1 MKKALFFVFLLNVCF
16 VFSQDKSIWQKQN
29 PSSITDVKTSR
40 QHLPKQETYTLN
52 LESLKSTLISA
63 PLRGKSSIN
72 SGIIISFP
80 NSEGEFENYR
90 IMEAPVMHPDLAAKY
105 PNIKSYVGQGVD
117 DASARIRFSISP
129 LGLQSMRL
137 SATKPA
143 TFIEPYTNDL
153 KVYTVYK
160 RADKTTDFNDFECEV
175 TEAANKTLSG
185 NSIAYRNADDST
197 LRTYRLAVSTTGE
210 YAAYHGGTKALALA
224 AMNTTMTRVNGIFE
238 NDFNVTMV
246 LIANTDDVIYT
257 NASTDPYGSSGG
269 YNSALQST
277 LTSQIGEA
285 NYDVGH
291 LFARAGNSGNAGC
304 IGCVCVNGQKGSG
317 WTSLNI
323 PEGDP
328 FDVDFVAHEIGHQF
342 GGNHTWT
349 HGGNEGTNVQ
359 MEPGSGSTIMGYA
372 GITGANTDV
381 QSNSDPYFHGV
392 TIQQVTN
399 YVKTTS
405 CQTNT
410 NTNNAVP
417 TASAGANYTIPRG
430 TAFVLTGSGS
440 DANSQDVLTYCWEQ
454 FDENN
459 SATQKPSVTATTGP
473 AFRSFNPTTD
483 TKRYF
488 PRLST
493 IKTGAT
499 AWEWEAVPNVA
510 RTLNFRLTVRD
521 NRAGGANN
529 NSDDMAISVNG
540 TAGPFVLN
548 SPNTNV
554 TWNAGT
560 TQSVTWNVAGTT
572 GNGINA
578 ANVDIFLST
587 DGGDTY
593 PITLA
598 SGVTNDGSHD
608 IVVPNNQGSQNR
620 IMVRG
625 ANNIFFDISNTNFTI
640 GVPVSC
646 TASVPTGLAASNIGS
661 SSATLSWTAV
671 PAATYDLRYR
681 ATGTTTWTTT
691 TVTGTSSVVSGLNTL
706 TQYEAQV
713 RSKCSGGSNSAY
725 SSSVNF
731 TTTDVQLNYCASNG
745 NDVSDEYISRV
756 QLGSIDNSTGAAA
769 SGYADFTSQST
780 DLAKQAAA
788 TITITPTWTGTVYNE
803 AYAVWIDYN
812 KDGDFNDAGEQV
824 FSQAPTQATPVSGTF
839 TVPNS
844 ATEGAT
850 RMRVSM
856 KYNAT
861 QTACE
866 SFQYGEV
873 EDYTVN
879 ITGGVAD
886 TTAPVITLV
895 GSATV
900 NLNLGASY
908 TDAGATATDNIDGNL
923 TANIVTVDNVNT
935 ALEGTYTV
943 TYNVSDAAGN
953 AATEVVR
960 TVIVTA
966 TSSGCS
972 GGVSAFPYAEG
983 FESGLSAWT
992 QSTADDIDWTVDAGG
1007 TPSNN
1012 TGPSSATEGANYVFV
1027 EASGNGTGY
1036 PNKQAILNSPCFD
1049 LSGVTEATFSFSYH
1063 MFGATDMGSIA
1074 LDASSDN
1081 GATWTSIWSE
1091 TGNKGNSWLSV
1102 NLNLAA
1108 YVGGDLQLRFN
1119 RITGSTWQAD
1129 IALDAI
1135 NLTEGTVTNTGC
1147 TGGITAYPYT
1157 EGFEPNLG
1165 DWTQSTADDINWTV
1179 DAGGTPSNNTGPSSA
1194 VEGSNYIFVEA
1205 SGNGTGYPNKSAIIT
1220 SPCYDLSGQTSATFD
1235 FSYHMFGAADMGS
1248 IALEVSNDNGAT
1260 WTSVWSQTGNQ
1271 GNSWLTQSVNLSTY
1285 TGGGIQLR
1293 FNRVTGSTW
1302 QADIAIDNINLSAS
1316 GTSRGDTVSA
1326 INEGDTLFD
1335 FSVYP
1340 NPVRGDVLYLK
1351 TQGNLQGH
1359 YTIINM
1365 AGQTIDKGVLTNEI
1379 QVQHLESGLYF
1390 INVNTGETV
1399 VSKKFIKR

>member
-1 MKKALFFVFLLNVCF
+1 MKKTLFFVFLLNVCF

-29 PSSITDVKTSR
+29 SSSITNVKTSR
-40 QHLPKQETYTLN
+40 QDLPKQEAYTLN
-52 LESLKSTLISA
+52 LESLKKTLTEA
-63 PLRGKSSIN
+63 PLRGKSLVN
-72 SGIIISFP
+72 SGVIISFP

-90 IMEAPVMHPDLAAKY
+90 VMEAPVMHPDLAAKY
-105 PNIKSYVGQGVD
+105 PNIKSYVGQGID

-143 TFIEPYTNDL
+143 SFIEPYTNDL

-160 RADKTTDFNDFECEV
+160 RADRTAGFNNFECEV

-185 NSIAYRNADDST
+185 NNLTYRNADDSI

-210 YAAYHGGTKALALA
+210 YAAYHGGTKASALA
-224 AMNTTMTRVNGIFE
+224 AINTTMTRVNGIFE

-257 NASTDPYGSSGG
+257 NASSDPYGSSGG

-291 LFARAGNSGNAGC
+291 LFAASGNSGNAGC

-392 TIQQVTN
+392 TIQQITD

-417 TASAGANYTIPRG
+417 TASAGSNYTIPKG

-529 NSDDMAISVNG
+529 NSDDTVISVNG

-572 GNGINA
+572 GNGVNA

-620 IMVRG
+620 VMVRG
-625 ANNIFFDISNTNFTI
+625 SNNIFFDISNTNFTI
-640 GVPVSC
+640 SGQVSC
-646 TASVPTGLAASNIGS
+646 TASVPTGLAASNVGAS
-661 SSATLSWTAV
+661 STTLSWTAV

-691 TVTGTSSVVSGLNTL
+691 AVTGTSSALSGLSTL

-780 DLAKQAAA
+780 DLAKQTAA

-812 KDGDFNDAGEQV
+812 KDGDFGDAGELV
-824 FSQAPTQATPVSGTF
+824 FSQAPTQTTPVSGTF

-856 KYNAT
+856 KYNAA

-879 ITGGVAD
+879 ITGAAAD

-900 NLNLGASY
+900 NLNVGASY
-908 TDAGATATDNIDGNL
+908 TDAGATATDNIDGDL

-935 ALEGTYTV
+935 AVAGTYTV

-972 GGVSAFPYAEG
+972 GGISAFPYAEG
-983 FESGLSAWT
+983 FESGLGAWT
-992 QSTADDIDWTVDAGG
+992 QSTADDIDWTVDASG

-1012 TGPSSATEGANYVFV
+1012 TGPSSATEGSNYVFV

-1049 LSGVTEATFSFSYH
+1049 LSSVSEATFSFSYH
-1063 MFGATDMGSIA
+1063 MFGAADMGSIA
-1074 LDASSDN
+1074 LEASSDN

-1102 NLNLAA
+1102 NLNLAT

-1129 IALDAI
+1129 IALDSI

-1147 TGGITAYPYT
+1147 TGGITAYPYN

-1248 IALEVSNDNGAT
+1248 IALEVSNDNGVT

-1302 QADIAIDNINLSAS
+1302 QADIAIDNINLTTS
-1316 GTSRGDTVSA
+1316 GTARGDIATDFSENDS
-1326 INEGDTLFD
+1326 IFD
-1335 FSVYP
+1335 FTVYP
-1340 NPVRGDVLYLK
+1340 NPVRGDVLYIK
-1351 TQGNLQGH
+1351 TQSSLQGQ
-1359 YTIINM
+1359 YTIVNM
-1365 AGQTIDKGVLTNEI
+1365 AGQTIDKGALTNEI
-1379 QVQHLESGLYF
+1379 NVRNLESGLYF
-1390 INVNTGETV
+1390 INVNTGDTV
-1399 VSKKFIKR
+1399 VTKKFIKR